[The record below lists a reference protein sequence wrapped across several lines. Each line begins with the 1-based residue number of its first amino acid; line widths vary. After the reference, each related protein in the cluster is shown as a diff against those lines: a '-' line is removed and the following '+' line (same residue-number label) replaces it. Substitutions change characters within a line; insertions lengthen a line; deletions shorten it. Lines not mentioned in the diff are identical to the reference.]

1 MKIPA
6 KPPMTVDVAR
16 AIRDQDELDWLC
28 GPDPTP
34 PPPRNAAPLTARE
47 LVTSPVPVRVR
58 P

>member
-1 MKIPA
+1 MSA
-6 KPPMTVDVAR
+6 EAVTVDVAR

-47 LVTSPVPVRVR
+47 LVTSPVPARVR